1 MKIYTKTGDKG
12 TTLLIGGT
20 RVPKHHIKI
29 EAYGTIDEL
38 NSFLGLLRD
47 KIDVKYTEE
56 IVFIQSK
63 LFTLGSFLALDKS
76 KEKLANGKNRL
87 DIPPVDEND
96 ILFLEKKIDEMEK
109 DLPPMTSFILPGGH
123 EQVSICHI
131 CRSVCRRAERK
142 TTYLSEVEDVSEHN
156 LKFLNRLS
164 DYLFVLARK
173 LSLELQA
180 EERAW
185 QPQNRHML

>member
-29 EAYGTIDEL
+29 EAYGTVDEL

-47 KIDVKYTEE
+47 KVSGKYHDEL
-56 IVFIQSK
+56 IKIQNR
-63 LFTLGSFLALDKS
+63 LFTLGSFLALDI
-76 KEKLANGKNRL
+76 EKQTLANGKPRL
-87 DIPPVDEND
+87 DIKPIGQDD
-96 ILFLEKKIDEMEK
+96 IDFLEQKIDEMDK
-109 DLPPMTSFILPGGH
+109 QLPPMTNFILPGGH

-131 CRSVCRRAERK
+131 CRTVCRRAERK
-142 TTYLSEVEDVSEHN
+142 VTYLNENETVSPQIITY
-156 LKFLNRLS
+156 LNRLS

-173 LSLELQA
+173 LSLDLQVD
-180 EERAW
+180 EIPWNPE
-185 QPQNRHML
+185 